1 MQPANTIARDPK
13 SFYARKPSYSR
24 FTVSS
29 IREKAHVK
37 NTIDTFDNSDHDE
50 GSDDDDVVIPTL
62 TNNAGPSSAEDQ
74 QPGGEYTESEESD
87 ASSDEEEGGDEDEDE
102 GGDEEDE
109 ERGDEDEKGG
119 DKDEE
124 EDESGEEEDE
134 DKEWEEVEEDVDV
147 DEDKEDEEDEGTN
160 GQAQTN
166 HRWRKR
172 GTPAQPILYLGDP
185 FPDPREEDIS
195 TYGYFKMFF
204 DDDLIENIVEQ
215 TNIYSMQQSGTSI
228 ATNIDEIEKY
238 IGIIMTMSYVKLPTQ
253 RMYWTNRFRIPSIAN
268 LMTAKHFEKLKRC
281 IHFNNNDDA
290 LPKSHN
296 EFDKLFKIRPLIDSV
311 LPKCQAIPTEE
322 HHSIDEQ
329 IIPTKGRSGL
339 RQYLPKKP
347 NKWGIKVWA
356 RCGHSDILYDFEIY
370 EGRKDK
376 RDVNE
381 IPGLLM
387 GGGGGGMLCTA

>member
-1 MQPANTIARDPK
+1 M
-13 SFYARKPSYSR
+13 
-24 FTVSS
+24 
-29 IREKAHVK
+29 
-37 NTIDTFDNSDHDE
+37 
-50 GSDDDDVVIPTL
+50 
-62 TNNAGPSSAEDQ
+62 
-74 QPGGEYTESEESD
+74 
-87 ASSDEEEGGDEDEDE
+87 
-102 GGDEEDE
+102 
-109 ERGDEDEKGG
+109 
-119 DKDEE
+119 
-124 EDESGEEEDE
+124 SGEEEDE

-147 DEDKEDEEDEGTN
+147 DEDKEDEEDEEDETNTKDGTN
-160 GQAQTN
+160 CQAQTD

-172 GTPAQPILYLGDP
+172 GTPAQPTLYLGDP
-185 FPDPREEDIS
+185 FPDPPPPPEEDIS

-204 DDDLIENIVEQ
+204 DDDLIENIVAQ

-228 ATNIDEIEKY
+228 ATNKHEIEKY
-238 IGIIMTMSYVKLPTQ
+238 IGIIMTMLYVKLPTQ

-268 LMTAKHFEKLKRC
+268 LMTVKHFEKLKRY

-290 LPKSHN
+290 LPKTPK
-296 EFDKLFKIRPLIDSV
+296 EFDKLFKIRSLIDSV

-356 RCGHSDILYDFEIY
+356 RCGHSGILYDFEIY

-381 IPGLLM
+381 IPGGWGVFLW
-387 GGGGGGMLCTA
+387 GGGMLCTA

>member
-1 MQPANTIARDPK
+1 
-13 SFYARKPSYSR
+13 
-24 FTVSS
+24 
-29 IREKAHVK
+29 
-37 NTIDTFDNSDHDE
+37 
-50 GSDDDDVVIPTL
+50 
-62 TNNAGPSSAEDQ
+62 
-74 QPGGEYTESEESD
+74 
-87 ASSDEEEGGDEDEDE
+87 
-102 GGDEEDE
+102 
-109 ERGDEDEKGG
+109 
-119 DKDEE
+119 
-124 EDESGEEEDE
+124 
-134 DKEWEEVEEDVDV
+134 
-147 DEDKEDEEDEGTN
+147 
-160 GQAQTN
+160 
-166 HRWRKR
+166 
-172 GTPAQPILYLGDP
+172 
-185 FPDPREEDIS
+185 
-195 TYGYFKMFF
+195 MFF

-215 TNIYSMQQSGTSI
+215 TNIYSMQQSSTSI
-228 ATNIDEIEKY
+228 ATNKDEIEKY

-268 LMTAKHFEKLKRC
+268 LMTVKHFEKLKRY

-290 LPKSHN
+290 LPKTHK

-329 IIPTKGRSGL
+329 IIPTKGRSGM

-356 RCGHSDILYDFEIY
+356 RCGHSGILYDFEIY

-387 GGGGGGMLCTA
+387 GGGGGGGNVVYRLTRTLEKKKNFKIYIDNFFSSINLMVHLKKEQFRTTCTVRQDRLAGAKKHLSLRYIKAGGTKNGGIIDITLKIN